1 MRKKRIYGLGIL
13 IFIGLAIL
21 TWRLSSIQLFNT
33 ENFSKHHINLIESSV
48 SQRTEELEINDGRGQ
63 FLDRAG
69 NPLTFTEKPVA
80 VVFPFLKKTE
90 WDKAKVAAILHISSQ
105 QLEEEVQKA
114 SKPMVLGGKNPILL
128 DSGQEDRIN
137 SLEIPGLF
145 AIKKSFS
152 VNTHIAEDL
161 LGFTAKNDKLYKRK
175 YPDLKDIDIPPIGV
189 EGLQKTFD
197 EFLLPDGASKLV
209 YHVDGEGQPLFGNK
223 VKYVEPANPFYPV
236 YIKTTLDQEIQKG
249 IEDIL
254 KEQGMK
260 KGGAVLLDIKSGDVL
275 AMASLPDRTQKD
287 PYKNDGS
294 DNYILKQETPGSVF
308 KTVIAAAAIEKGVA
322 DDKEVFE
329 CSTDLYGKEASRE
342 LGKLDFNES
351 FSQSCNRTFGETAK
365 KLMEQDTD
373 VIESYA
379 QKLGLT
385 GGAGWNGDLYHMT
398 GFRQFEEDKGT
409 IFISSENKKDPNFIA
424 QTGIGQKD
432 VSVTPL
438 AVANMMATIARGGE
452 KKMIRAVSEI
462 DYQNGTVMFE
472 FPEKDLAGSTISPY
486 TAIKLQ
492 RLLRL
497 VVTGENGTGRSLN
510 GLPYEVAGKSGTA
523 QTGKGDLYNKWFAG
537 YFPFEKPRYA
547 LAVVNLDV
555 PDAEGAVNPMF
566 ADIVQFLYEKDQ
578 QTGKEALLKQ

>member
-1 MRKKRIYGLGIL
+1 MRRKRIYGLGIL

-21 TWRLSSIQLFNT
+21 TWRLSSIQLFAT
-33 ENFSKHHINLIESSV
+33 ENFSNHHINLIESSV
-48 SQRTEELEINDGRGQ
+48 SQRTQELEINDGRGQ
-63 FLDRAG
+63 FLDRKG
-69 NPLTFTEKPVA
+69 NPLTFTEKPV
-80 VVFPFLKKTE
+80 VVIFPFLKKTV
-90 WDKAKVAAILHISSQ
+90 WDKGKVASILHISSQ

-114 SKPMVLGGKNPILL
+114 SKPMVLGGKTPIVL
-128 DSGQEDRIN
+128 DSRQEDQIN

-145 AIKKSFS
+145 AVKKSFAVS
-152 VNTHIAEDL
+152 SHIAEDI
-161 LGFTAKNDKLYKRK
+161 LGFTAKNDNLYKRK
-175 YPDLKDIDIPPIGV
+175 YPDRKDIDIPPIGV

-236 YIKTTLDQEIQKG
+236 YIKTTIDQEIQMG
-249 IEDIL
+249 IDDIL
-254 KEQGMK
+254 RKRGMK
-260 KGGAVLLDIKSGDVL
+260 KGGAVLLDIKTGDIL
-275 AMASLPDRTQKD
+275 AMASLPDRSEKD
-287 PYKNDGS
+287 PYKNGGAV
-294 DNYILKQETPGSVF
+294 NYMLKQETPGSVF
-308 KTVIAAAAIEKGVA
+308 KTVIAAAAIEKGAA
-322 DDKEVFE
+322 DEKEFFE

-342 LGKLDFNES
+342 LGKLNFDES

-365 KLMEQDTD
+365 KLMEQDPDT
-373 VIESYA
+373 IESFA
-379 QKLGLT
+379 QKLGLI
-385 GGAGWNGDLYHMT
+385 GGAGWQGDLYHVT
-398 GFRQFEEDKGT
+398 GFHQFEEDKGT
-409 IFISSENKKDPNFIA
+409 IFINEENKSDANFIA

-438 AVANMMATIARGGE
+438 AVANMMAAIARGGE
-452 KKMIRAVSEI
+452 KKMARAVSEI
-462 DYQNGTVMFE
+462 DYQNGTAMFE
-472 FPEKDLAGSTISPY
+472 FPEKDLDGSTISPY

-497 VVTGENGTGRSLN
+497 VVTGENGTGKSLN
-510 GLPYEVAGKSGTA
+510 GLPYDVAGKSGTA

-555 PDAEGAVNPMF
+555 ADGEGGVNPMF

-578 QTGKEALLKQ
+578 QTGNEALPNQ